1 MKKKLY
7 LLLILVLS
15 VSILSCSQEPAGKRK
30 ILAKINDF
38 ELPFDEF
45 EEKLV
50 QDLNVEADYKLN
62 KETKREFLEQLIRE
76 ELLVQEGARL
86 RLDREEK
93 FIKGIERYWKAT
105 LIRAVMEV
113 MSDSITK
120 KTYVSQEEFDAHYNY
135 LKKNNYLKKM
145 NLAMLPKE
153 DMEQAI
159 IEILKEKK
167 KTEKLK
173 EWITEL
179 RKNARIEINED
190 LL

>member
-1 MKKKLY
+1 MKKILY

-30 ILAKINDF
+30 ILANINGF

-62 KETKREFLEQLIRE
+62 KDTKREFLEQLIRE
-76 ELLVQEGARL
+76 ELLVQEGTRL
-86 RLDREEK
+86 RLDREQK

-113 MSDSITK
+113 MGDSIIK
-120 KTYVSQEEFDAHYNY
+120 KTYVSQEEIDAHYNY
-135 LKKNNYLKKM
+135 LEKM
-145 NLAMLPKE
+145 KLATLPKE
-153 DMEQAI
+153 EMEQSI
-159 IEILKEKK
+159 IESLKEKK
-167 KTEKLK
+167 KTEKLM

-179 RKNARIEINED
+179 RKNAKIEINED